1 MKRLVYFCNC
11 LIRPTGHVDP
21 FLVTEWPWLTEAF
34 DRVDVV
40 GERGVATLDK
50 EPTKTLAF
58 RSEPF
63 TGLLAALKLPLRKE
77 LYQELWRL
85 LREGK
90 ASIGNVLRLIRFTWR
105 GLCLYHYAKPLL
117 TGYEKPTLYSFWL
130 SFDGYAAALCHRKCP
145 EAHFVARG
153 HAFDVDVERT
163 SMNPYLMKQMMV
175 DEADGIYLISKLA
188 REQLMAYMQGRA
200 PEEKIHILPVGSSG
214 EPVQEL
220 RPVPRFTQ
228 GVLRVISCSAVLPI
242 KQLPVLVDALAQ
254 WEGMPLHWL
263 HVGGGEGF
271 ADLQTYADE
280 KLSSKE
286 NVVFE
291 LRGHMDNKE
300 VNAMYEDKSFD
311 VFINTSRKEGTPVS
325 IMEAMRFGTLI
336 IAPDVGGIP
345 ELVTPDVGWL
355 YDPSQGAEG
364 VVEALKKLAA
374 LTPEEDAQMRE
385 NARRRW
391 NENYCCAEILP
402 RMFPEAKTLSA
413 SKTV

>member
-77 LYQELWRL
+77 LYRELWRL

-90 ASIGNVLRLIRFTWR
+90 ASLGNVLRLIRFTWR

-163 SMNPYLMKQMMV
+163 PMNPYLMKQMMV

-300 VNAMYEDKSFD
+300 VNAMYADKSFD

-355 YDPSQGAEG
+355 YDPSEGAEG
-364 VVEALKKLAA
+364 VVDALKKLAA

>member
-11 LIRPTGHVDP
+11 LIRPTGNVDP

-58 RSEPF
+58 HSQPF
-63 TGLLAALKLPLRKE
+63 IGLQAALKLPFRRE
-77 LYQELWRL
+77 LYRELWRL

-90 ASIGNVLRLIRFTWR
+90 TSIANILRLVRFTWR
-105 GLCLYHYAKPLL
+105 GLCLYQYAKPLL
-117 TGYEKPTLYSFWL
+117 AGYEKPTLYSFWL

-145 EAHFVARG
+145 QAHFVARG

-163 SMNPYLMKQMMV
+163 PMNPYLMKQMMV
-175 DEADGIYLISKLA
+175 DEADGIYLISQLA

-291 LRGHMDNKE
+291 FRGHMDNKE

-325 IMEAMRFGTLI
+325 IMEAMRFGTLV
-336 IAPDVGGIP
+336 IAPNVGGIP
-345 ELVTPDVGWL
+345 ELVTPDVGWM
-355 YDPSQGAEG
+355 YDPAKGAEG
-364 VVEALKKLAA
+364 VVEALEKLAA
-374 LTPEEDAQMRE
+374 LTPAQDAQMRE

-402 RMFPEAKTLSA
+402 RMFPEAKNLSA

>member
-58 RSEPF
+58 RSQPF
-63 TGLLAALKLPLRKE
+63 TGLQAALMLPLRKE

-85 LREGK
+85 LREKK
-90 ASIGNVLRLIRFTWR
+90 ASPANVLRLIRFAWR
-105 GLCLYHYAKPLL
+105 GLCLYQYARPLL
-117 TGYEKPTLYSFWL
+117 EGHEKPTLYSFWL

-163 SMNPYLMKQMMV
+163 PMNPYLMKQMIV
-175 DEADGIYLISKLA
+175 DEADGIYVISQLA
-188 REQLMAYMQGRA
+188 RKQLMAYMQGRV
-200 PEEKIHILPVGSSG
+200 PEEKVSIVPVGSSG
-214 EPVQEL
+214 EPVEEI
-220 RPVPRFTQ
+220 RPAPRFTQ

-242 KQLPVLVDALAQ
+242 KQLPVLVDALSQ
-254 WEGMPLHWL
+254 WQGMPLHWL

-291 LRGHMDNKE
+291 LRGPMDNKD
-300 VNAMYEDKSFD
+300 VNALYMDKSFD
-311 VFINTSRKEGTPVS
+311 VFLNTSRKEGTPVS
-325 IMEAMRFGTLI
+325 IMEAMRFGI
-336 IAPDVGGIP
+336 PVIAPNVGGIP
-345 ELVTPDVGWL
+345 ELVTPEVGWL
-355 YDPSQGAEG
+355 YDPALGAEG
-364 VVEALKKLAA
+364 VLLALSKLAA
-374 LTPEEDAQMRE
+374 LSPDEDAQMRE
-385 NARRRW
+385 AVRRRW
-391 NENYCCAEILP
+391 NEHYCLNEILP
-402 RMFPEAKTLSA
+402 RMFPEARNVSA